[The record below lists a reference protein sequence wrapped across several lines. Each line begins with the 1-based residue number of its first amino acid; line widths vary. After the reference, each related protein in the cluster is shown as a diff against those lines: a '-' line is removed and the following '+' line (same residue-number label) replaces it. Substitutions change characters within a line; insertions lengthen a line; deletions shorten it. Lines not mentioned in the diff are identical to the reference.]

1 MKNSRTV
8 KDRIGD
14 LFTKRPGNDFFLNF
28 HTFWDTKTESKLRS
42 YRYLTMKHCF
52 PFLAPVFLGTLL
64 VFSPGCS
71 GTPPEAVPQT
81 VPRVTMVFD
90 RMEASGPD
98 NVTLYFFIHASNPG
112 AEGVVVEPEK
122 SRMFINGK
130 ELLAGF
136 SGSVEKTR
144 IDPGMRKKI
153 ETACGL
159 DLKNL
164 DPPLPPE
171 TTAIDTKTIL
181 ELAFAFD
188 GGEHGSVVTGAD
200 FSFPR
205 IREPEFSI
213 VSIAIMQAELINTR
227 FKVKVRIENPN
238 PFPMTFSSFTYELY
252 GHDRFWADG
261 SEADIYTIPENG
273 KAEEELF
280 LVMNF
285 INMQRNLLDQVI
297 AMRNVRYRFTGK
309 AEIGTGVEYLPSFT
323 TAFDL
328 RGDSEVIK

>member
-1 MKNSRTV
+1 MRC
-8 KDRIGD
+8 
-14 LFTKRPGNDFFLNF
+14 
-28 HTFWDTKTESKLRS
+28 
-42 YRYLTMKHCF
+42 CF
-52 PFLAPVFLGTLL
+52 PFSAAVVFSGALL
-64 VFSPGCS
+64 VFYQGCY
-71 GTPPEAVPQT
+71 GTPPDAAPQT
-81 VPRVTMVFD
+81 APRVTMVFD

-98 NVTLYFFIHASNPG
+98 NVTLYFFIHTSNPG
-112 AEGVVVEPEK
+112 SEGVVVGHEK

-130 ELLAGF
+130 ELSSGF
-136 SGSVEKTR
+136 SGITEKMR
-144 IDPGMRKKI
+144 IDPGMQEKI
-153 ETACGL
+153 KTACIL

-164 DPPLPPE
+164 DPSLPLE
-171 TTAIDTKTIL
+171 TTAIDTKTIM

-188 GGEHGSVVTGAD
+188 GGGYGSVITGAD

-227 FKVKVRIENPN
+227 FRVKIRIENPN

-261 SEADIYTIPENG
+261 SEADVYTIPENG
-273 KAEEELF
+273 RAEEDLF

-309 AEIGTGVEYLPSFT
+309 AEIGTGVEYLPYFT
-323 TAFDL
+323 TAFDI
-328 RGDSEVIK
+328 RGDSKVIK

>member
-1 MKNSRTV
+1 
-8 KDRIGD
+8 
-14 LFTKRPGNDFFLNF
+14 
-28 HTFWDTKTESKLRS
+28 
-42 YRYLTMKHCF
+42 MKHRF
-52 PFLAPVFLGTLL
+52 PFLAAVVFSGVFL
-64 VFSPGCS
+64 VFSTGCS
-71 GTPPEAVPQT
+71 GTPPGAAPQT
-81 VPRVTMVFD
+81 APRATMVFD

-98 NVTLYFFIHASNPG
+98 NVTLYFFIYTSNPG
-112 AEGVVVEPEK
+112 AEGVVVGLEK
-122 SRMFINGK
+122 SRVFINGK
-130 ELLAGF
+130 ELSSGF
-136 SGSVEKTR
+136 SGSTEKTR
-144 IDPGMRKKI
+144 IDPGMREKI
-153 ETACGL
+153 KTACSL

-181 ELAFAFD
+181 ELAFVFD
-188 GGEHGSVVTGAD
+188 GGGQGSVVTGAD

-205 IREPEFSI
+205 IRKPEFSI

-252 GHDRFWADG
+252 GHGRFWADG
-261 SEADIYTIPENG
+261 SEADVYTIPENG
-273 KAEEELF
+273 KAEEDLF

-309 AEIGTGVEYLPSFT
+309 AEIGTGVEYLPFFT
-323 TAFDL
+323 TAFEIQ
-328 RGDSEVIK
+328 GDSKVIR